1 MLLLQGEPLCFAI
14 DSNVTEMLDS
24 CQPVQAKT
32 AYDTDHY
39 PEPALSFNQPS
50 AVYTTAMDQKA
61 VLPRHEGGTDA
72 WKDPWN
78 PLPVPGANEG
88 HYWHTRSLV
97 PEKKDVEAR
106 KEGAYVGS
114 WCDVGTA

>member
-1 MLLLQGEPLCFAI
+1 M
-14 DSNVTEMLDS
+14 
-24 CQPVQAKT
+24 
-32 AYDTDHY
+32 
-39 PEPALSFNQPS
+39 SFNQPS

-61 VLPRHEGGTDA
+61 ALPKHGDGQDA

-97 PEKKDVEAR
+97 PERPQTHTGPGPRKDE
-106 KEGAYVGS
+106 AYVGS
-114 WCDVGTA
+114 WCAAGTA

>member
-1 MLLLQGEPLCFAI
+1 MLFF
-14 DSNVTEMLDS
+14 S

-61 VLPRHEGGTDA
+61 VLPRHEGGKDA

-97 PEKKDVEAR
+97 PEKKDAAR
-106 KEGAYVGS
+106 KDEAYVGS